1 MEPYRP
7 LVDRVV
13 LTIVE
18 RDGAQVEMSKIVRV
32 EIISALLGRHQVRNE
47 ERTLFDLLSRSA
59 ASCARVLTGEDRE
72 LDLWVP

>member
-1 MEPYRP
+1 
-7 LVDRVV
+7 
-13 LTIVE
+13 
-18 RDGAQVEMSKIVRV
+18 MSKIVRV